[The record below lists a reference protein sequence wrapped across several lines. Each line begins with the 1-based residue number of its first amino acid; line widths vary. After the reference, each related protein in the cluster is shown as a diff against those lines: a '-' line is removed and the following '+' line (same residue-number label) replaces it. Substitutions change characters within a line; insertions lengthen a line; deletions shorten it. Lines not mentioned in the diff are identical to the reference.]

1 MTVSSTT
8 NRKEYLGDG
17 STVAFSTSPVVF
29 FDNGDLS
36 VYLVVTATGVATL
49 QTLTTHY
56 TVSGGSGSTGV
67 VTMITAPTSAQ
78 TLVIVRNMTPTQAV
92 DFVNNEA
99 TDAEVA
105 EDALDKLTMIAQQLS
120 VRLDRAVSLA
130 DGDVTG
136 ADLEMATPAASKLI
150 GWDSTGL
157 ALTSYPAASIA
168 DTIIPTAFVET
179 LLDDESAAVA
189 RATLDVPS
197 NAEAVLAT
205 LGTAAGDT
213 AEWTASGVVARKP
226 ATATVAAHATTCDI
240 WNSRETILS
249 GSAVTFT
256 DIVDAD
262 YVGQVAW
269 VKMNAAHIWTHGAVF
284 TVQGGATYTTAANY
298 WLRIEAITVSTFSV
312 TIFPVSGAGILAG
325 SIVQSVYGEYLTW
338 GSTATVIPA
347 DDTIPQITEG
357 AEIINVVITP
367 KSTANKV
374 RVRFVVNCS
383 SNAVANVNAA
393 LFKDAV
399 ANALRAWTA
408 VITSADWGFQI
419 IGEYEDSPAT
429 VSTVTYR
436 LRIGPNANIMYLNG
450 TSSSRQFGGVAGCT
464 LVVEEIKG

>member
-8 NRKEYLGDG
+8 NRKEYMGDG

-78 TLVIVRNMTPTQAV
+78 TLVIVRNMTPTQPV

-120 VRLDRAVSLA
+120 VRLDRAASLA

-262 YVGQVAW
+262 YAGQVAW

-284 TVQGGATYTTAANY
+284 TVQGGATYTTAAND

-312 TIFPVSGAGILAG
+312 TIFPVSGAGVLAG
-325 SIVQSVYGEYLTW
+325 SIVQSAYSEYLTW
-338 GSTATVIPA
+338 GSTATAIPA

-357 AEIINVVITP
+357 VEIIN
-367 KSTANKV
+367 
-374 RVRFVVNCS
+374 
-383 SNAVANVNAA
+383 
-393 LFKDAV
+393 
-399 ANALRAWTA
+399 LR
-408 VITSADWGFQI
+408 S
-419 IGEYEDSPAT
+419 
-429 VSTVTYR
+429 
-436 LRIGPNANIMYLNG
+436 
-450 TSSSRQFGGVAGCT
+450 
-464 LVVEEIKG
+464 